1 MENTISILLGVAVL
15 LPLGAFFVNLLA
27 GHALRKKN
35 LSRVAACISM
45 SAIVTSAVL
54 SFISLGVWLQGDN
67 PSGKSNIQVLAE
79 LKNSN
84 QEHLKHLNAG
94 YHEDH
99 VEHGEAE
106 HNEHQGDE
114 SDHDHD
120 STAFNSTVSNNN
132 KLFVVHEDSEA
143 SHGTGETEDSHA
155 QHAGSSQQGPQFE
168 AISGVYYTLGKFGSL
183 ALTIGY
189 YIDSLTLAMFC
200 MVTLIASL
208 IHLYAYKYMD
218 DELPI
223 SKRGPAVDCTKNR
236 FLAFFYRFGA
246 GGHNDHDSHDEHAE
260 HGEHADEHADDAA
273 ADLEDDFM
281 FVDHEVNMED
291 GNHCHRTGR
300 YPRFFQALSL
310 FCFSMLG
317 LVLAGNV
324 AMTFVFWELVGICS
338 YFLIG
343 FYVER
348 KSASTAAN
356 KAFIVNRVGDFGM
369 IIGLMIFWTGFGTF
383 NYGDDGGETGLFSQ
397 MEAATVHHLEAHEG
411 VDSSSVPAV
420 VPAKFVNAFYE
431 QEIQDHKIEHGVS
444 AEQAIAD
451 LQHERVEN
459 GESPLGYWLMIIGG
473 LGIFC
478 GCIGKSAQFPLH
490 VWLPDAMEGPT
501 PVSALVHSATMVAAG
516 VFLVGRFY
524 PMFVPETLLVIAII
538 GTITLFIGATIAITA
553 NDIKKVLAYSTIS
566 QLGYMIMAL
575 GAGGWVAGLLHLF
588 THAFFKS
595 LLFMGSGSVIHAVH
609 TNDMREMGGLR
620 KKIPVTAYTMFVAC
634 LAIAGAGIPFVIG
647 TSGYYSKDSILE
659 QAFSWGQQNGFAFG
673 GIFFWVATA
682 SAAITAFYMFRMWF
696 MTFAGKPRNE
706 ERYSHAHEYPNMVY
720 PLVILAVFAI
730 AVAWP
735 NPLQK
740 GLDLSTLLEASRPA
754 TISGTSLDGSV
765 AAIVVPDEHLSHMDA
780 IKTPVTLL
788 ATVTGIIGILLAA
801 FMYVLPGSRGLVA
814 SEMAAKFKWIHK
826 FLLNKWW
833 FDELYEVIF
842 VKPSKL
848 LGRWI
853 SWIDLNILDSI
864 VHFSARATKAVAIF
878 WERLADQIIVDGS
891 VNLIARWI
899 YQTGVSLRRIQTGS
913 LRQYVL
919 FIVIAAIAVFVLVS
933 FMWDPVSIAGH

>member
-45 SAIVTSAVL
+45 GAIVTSAVL
-54 SFISLGVWLQGDN
+54 SFISLAVWLQGEN

-79 LKNSN
+79 LKEFNAD
-84 QEHLKHLNAG
+84 HLKHLNDG
-94 YHEDH
+94 HDGH
-99 VEHGEAE
+99 DGH
-106 HNEHQGDE
+106 DE
-114 SDHDHD
+114 TGHDLD
-120 STAFNSTVSNNN
+120 STTLNSTTNHNSD
-132 KLFVVHEDSEA
+132 LFVAHEDSAETSHETDEA
-143 SHGTGETEDSHA
+143 EESHA
-155 QHAGSSQQGPQFE
+155 QHAGGSDHGPQFE
-168 AISGVYYTLGKFGSL
+168 PMSGVYYTLGKFGSL

-218 DELPI
+218 DELPS
-223 SKRGPAVDCTKNR
+223 SKRGAAVDCTKNR
-236 FLAFFYRFGA
+236 FLALFYQFGVGA
-246 GGHNDHDSHDEHAE
+246 HDDHDSHDDEHDDE
-260 HGEHADEHADDAA
+260 HDDHDSHDDEHATADDP
-273 ADLEDDFM
+273 EDDFV

-291 GNHCHRTGR
+291 GSHCHRTGR

-383 NYGDDGGETGLFSQ
+383 NYGDDGDENGLFSQ
-397 MEAATVHHLEAHEG
+397 MEAATVHHVEAHEG
-411 VDSSSVPAV
+411 IDSSSVPAV
-420 VPAKFVNAFYE
+420 VPEKFVTAFYE
-431 QEIQDHKIEHGVS
+431 QEIKEYKTDHGVS
-444 AEQAIAD
+444 DQQAIAA
-451 LQHERVEN
+451 LQHERAEN
-459 GESPLGYWLMIIGG
+459 GESPLGYWLMIVGG

-524 PMFVPETLLVIAII
+524 PMFVPEALLVIAII

-740 GLDLSTLLEASRPA
+740 GFDLSTLLEASRPA
-754 TISGTSLDGSV
+754 AISGTTLNGSV

-788 ATVTGIIGILLAA
+788 ATVTGIVGILLAA
-801 FMYVLPGSRGLVA
+801 FMYVLPGSRGLEA
-814 SEMAAKFKWIHK
+814 AAMAAKFKSIHK

-842 VKPSKL
+842 VKPSQVI
-848 LGRWI
+848 GRWI
-853 SWIDLNILDSI
+853 SWIDQNILDSI
-864 VHFSARATKAVAIF
+864 VHFCARATKAVARF

-891 VNLIARWI
+891 VNLMARWI
-899 YQTGVSLRRIQTGS
+899 YQTGVSLRRVQTGS

-919 FIVIAAIAVFVLVS
+919 FIVIAAIAVFILVS

>member
-35 LSRVAACISM
+35 LSRGAAWISM
-45 SAIVTSAVL
+45 GAIVTSTVL
-54 SFISLGVWLQGDN
+54 SFISLAVWLQGEN

-79 LKNSN
+79 LKESN
-84 QEHLKHLNAG
+84 EEHLKHLNIG
-94 YHEDH
+94 HEGH
-99 VEHGEAE
+99 VEHGAAG
-106 HNEHQGDE
+106 HDEHQGHDE
-114 SDHDHD
+114 TDHDHD
-120 STAFNSTVSNNN
+120 STALNSTASHNRE
-132 KLFVVHEDSEA
+132 LFVASEDSAEA
-143 SHGTGETEDSHA
+143 SHETGATEESH
-155 QHAGSSQQGPQFE
+155 GSHHGPQFE
-168 AISGVYYTLGKFGSL
+168 PLSGVYYTLGKFGSL

-200 MVTLIASL
+200 MVTLISSL

-218 DELPI
+218 DELPP
-223 SKRGPAVDCTKNR
+223 SKRGAAVDCTKNS

-246 GGHNDHDSHDEHAE
+246 DSHDDHDSHD
-260 HGEHADEHADDAA
+260 DEHAA
-273 ADLEDDFM
+273 ADADDPEDDFM
-281 FVDHEVNMED
+281 FVDHEVSMED
-291 GNHCHRTGR
+291 GSHCHRTGR

-356 KAFIVNRVGDFGM
+356 KAFIVNRIGDFGM

-383 NYGDDGGETGLFSQ
+383 NYGDDGDESGLFSQ
-397 MEAATVHHLEAHEG
+397 MEAATVHHVEAHDG

-420 VPAKFVNAFYE
+420 VPAKLVSAFYE
-431 QEIQDHKIEHGVS
+431 QEIKDHRTQHGVS
-444 AEQAIAD
+444 TEQAIAE

-706 ERYSHAHEYPNMVY
+706 ERYAHAREYPNMVY

-740 GLDLSTLLEASRPA
+740 GFDLSTLLEASRPA
-754 TISGTSLDGSV
+754 TISGTTLNGSV

-814 SEMAAKFKWIHK
+814 AEMAAKFKWIHN

-842 VKPSKL
+842 VKPSQMI
-848 LGRWI
+848 GRWI

-864 VHFSARATKAVAIF
+864 IHFSARATKAVARF

-899 YQTGVSLRRIQTGS
+899 YQAGVSLRRVQTGS

-919 FIVIAAIAVFVLVS
+919 FIVIAAITIFVLVS

>member
-35 LSRVAACISM
+35 LSRGAAWISM
-45 SAIVTSAVL
+45 GAIVTSAVL
-54 SFISLGVWLQGDN
+54 SFISLAVWLQGEN

-79 LKNSN
+79 LKESN
-84 QEHLKHLNAG
+84 EEHLKHLNIG
-94 YHEDH
+94 HEDH
-99 VEHGEAE
+99 VEHGAVG
-106 HNEHQGDE
+106 HDEHQGHDE
-114 SDHDHD
+114 TDHDHD
-120 STAFNSTVSNNN
+120 STALNSTASHNRE
-132 KLFVVHEDSEA
+132 LFVAPEDSAEA
-143 SHGTGETEDSHA
+143 SHETGATEESH
-155 QHAGSSQQGPQFE
+155 GSHHGPQFE
-168 AISGVYYTLGKFGSL
+168 PLSGVYYTLGKFGSL

-200 MVTLIASL
+200 MVTLISSL

-218 DELPI
+218 DELPP
-223 SKRGPAVDCTKNR
+223 SKRGAAVDCTKNS

-246 GGHNDHDSHDEHAE
+246 DSHDNHDSHADHDSHD
-260 HGEHADEHADDAA
+260 DEHAA
-273 ADLEDDFM
+273 ADADDPEDDFM
-281 FVDHEVNMED
+281 FVDHEVSMED
-291 GNHCHRTGR
+291 GSHCHRTGR

-356 KAFIVNRVGDFGM
+356 KAFIVNRIGDFGM

-383 NYGDDGGETGLFSQ
+383 NYGDDGDESGLFSQ
-397 MEAATVHHLEAHEG
+397 MEAATVHHVETHDG

-420 VPAKFVNAFYE
+420 VPAKLVSAFYE
-431 QEIQDHKIEHGVS
+431 QEIKDYRTQHGVS
-444 AEQAIAD
+444 TEQAIAE

-706 ERYSHAHEYPNMVY
+706 ERYAHAREYPNMVY

-740 GLDLSTLLEASRPA
+740 GFDLSTLLEASRPA
-754 TISGTSLDGSV
+754 TISGTTLNGSV

-814 SEMAAKFKWIHK
+814 AEMAAKFKWIHN

-842 VKPSKL
+842 VKPSQMI
-848 LGRWI
+848 GRWI

-864 VHFSARATKAVAIF
+864 IHFSARATKAVARF
-878 WERLADQIIVDGS
+878 WERLADQIIIDGS

-899 YQTGVSLRRIQTGS
+899 YQAGVSLRRVQTGS

-919 FIVIAAIAVFVLVS
+919 FIVIAAITIFVLVS

>member
-1 MENTISILLGVAVL
+1 
-15 LPLGAFFVNLLA
+15 
-27 GHALRKKN
+27 
-35 LSRVAACISM
+35 
-45 SAIVTSAVL
+45 
-54 SFISLGVWLQGDN
+54 
-67 PSGKSNIQVLAE
+67 
-79 LKNSN
+79 
-84 QEHLKHLNAG
+84 
-94 YHEDH
+94 
-99 VEHGEAE
+99 
-106 HNEHQGDE
+106 
-114 SDHDHD
+114 
-120 STAFNSTVSNNN
+120 
-132 KLFVVHEDSEA
+132 
-143 SHGTGETEDSHA
+143 
-155 QHAGSSQQGPQFE
+155 
-168 AISGVYYTLGKFGSL
+168 
-183 ALTIGY
+183 
-189 YIDSLTLAMFC
+189 

-218 DELPI
+218 DELPS
-223 SKRGPAVDCTKNR
+223 SKRGAAVDCAKNR

-246 GGHNDHDSHDEHAE
+246 GSHDDHAHHDEHDD
-260 HGEHADEHADDAA
+260 HDEHADDP
-273 ADLEDDFM
+273 EDDFM
-281 FVDHEVNMED
+281 FVDHEVSMED
-291 GNHCHRTGR
+291 GSHCHRTGR

-383 NYGDDGGETGLFSQ
+383 NYGDDGNESGLFSQ
-397 MEAATVHHLEAHEG
+397 MKAATVHHVEAHEG

-420 VPAKFVNAFYE
+420 VPANLVAAFYE
-431 QEIQDHKIEHGVS
+431 QEIKDHSTEHGVS
-444 AEQAIAD
+444 AEQAIAE

-524 PMFVPETLLVIAII
+524 PMFVPEALLVIAII

-740 GLDLSTLLEASRPA
+740 GFDLSTLLEASRPA
-754 TISGTSLDGSV
+754 TINGTTLNGSV
-765 AAIVVPDEHLSHMDA
+765 AAIIVPDEHLSHMDA

-814 SEMAAKFKWIHK
+814 AEMAAKFKWIHN

-842 VKPSKL
+842 VKPSQVI
-848 LGRWI
+848 GRWI
-853 SWIDLNILDSI
+853 SWIDQNILDSI
-864 VHFSARATKAVAIF
+864 IHFCARATKAAARF

-891 VNLIARWI
+891 VNLMARWI
-899 YQTGVSLRRIQTGS
+899 YQAGVSLRRVQTGS

-919 FIVIAAIAVFVLVS
+919 FIVIAAITVFVLVS

>member
-35 LSRVAACISM
+35 LSRVAAWTSM
-45 SAIVTSAVL
+45 GAIVTSTVL
-54 SFISLGVWLQGDN
+54 SFISLAVWLQGEN

-79 LKNSN
+79 LKESN
-84 QEHLKHLNAG
+84 EEHLQHLNVD
-94 YHEDH
+94 HEGH
-99 VEHGEAE
+99 VEHGAAE
-106 HNEHQGDE
+106 HDVNEGHDE
-114 SDHDHD
+114 ADHDHD
-120 STAFNSTVSNNN
+120 STALNLTASHNRELLVAHENSA
-132 KLFVVHEDSEA
+132 EA
-143 SHGTGETEDSHA
+143 SHETGVTEKSHA
-155 QHAGSSQQGPQFE
+155 HHADGSHHGPQFE
-168 AISGVYYTLGKFGSL
+168 PLSGVYYTLGKFGSL

-200 MVTLIASL
+200 MVTLISSL

-218 DELPI
+218 DELPS
-223 SKRGPAVDCTKNR
+223 SKRGAAVDCTKNR

-246 GGHNDHDSHDEHAE
+246 GSHDDHDSHD
-260 HGEHADEHADDAA
+260 DEHAA
-273 ADLEDDFM
+273 ADDPEDDFM
-281 FVDHEVNMED
+281 FVDHEVSMED
-291 GNHCHRTGR
+291 GSHCHRTGR

-383 NYGDDGGETGLFSQ
+383 NYGDDGDESGLFSQ
-397 MEAATVHHLEAHEG
+397 MEAATVHHVEAHDG

-420 VPAKFVNAFYE
+420 VPAKLVSAFYE
-431 QEIQDHKIEHGVS
+431 QEIKDHRIEHGVS
-444 AEQAIAD
+444 AEQAIAE

-516 VFLVGRFY
+516 VLLVGRFY

-706 ERYSHAHEYPNMVY
+706 ERYAHAHEYPNMVY

-740 GLDLSTLLEASRPA
+740 GFDLSTLLEASRPA
-754 TISGTSLDGSV
+754 TISGTSLNGSV
-765 AAIVVPDEHLSHMDA
+765 AAIVVPDEHLSHMDT

-788 ATVTGIIGILLAA
+788 ATVTGIIGILLAT

-814 SEMAAKFKWIHK
+814 AEMAAKFKWIHN

-842 VKPSKL
+842 VKPSQVI
-848 LGRWI
+848 GRWI
-853 SWIDLNILDSI
+853 SWVDQNILDSI
-864 VHFSARATKAVAIF
+864 VHFCARATKAVARF

-891 VNLIARWI
+891 VNLMARWI
-899 YQTGVSLRRIQTGS
+899 YQAGVSLRRVQTGS

-919 FIVIAAIAVFVLVS
+919 FIVIAAITVFVLVS
-933 FMWDPVSIAGH
+933 FMWEPVSIAEH

>member
-35 LSRVAACISM
+35 LSRGAAWISM
-45 SAIVTSAVL
+45 GAIVTSTVL
-54 SFISLGVWLQGDN
+54 SFISLAVWLQGEN

-79 LKNSN
+79 LKESN
-84 QEHLKHLNAG
+84 EEHLKHLNIG
-94 YHEDH
+94 HEDH
-99 VEHGEAE
+99 VEHGAVG
-106 HNEHQGDE
+106 HDEHQGHDE
-114 SDHDHD
+114 TDHDHD
-120 STAFNSTVSNNN
+120 STALNSTASHNRE
-132 KLFVVHEDSEA
+132 LFVAPEDSAEA
-143 SHGTGETEDSHA
+143 SPETGATEESHGSH
-155 QHAGSSQQGPQFE
+155 HGPQFE
-168 AISGVYYTLGKFGSL
+168 PLSGVYYTLGKFGSL

-200 MVTLIASL
+200 MVTLISSL

-218 DELPI
+218 DELPP
-223 SKRGPAVDCTKNR
+223 SKRGAAVDCTKNS

-246 GGHNDHDSHDEHAE
+246 DSHDDHDSHD
-260 HGEHADEHADDAA
+260 DEHAA
-273 ADLEDDFM
+273 ADADDPEDDFM
-281 FVDHEVNMED
+281 FVDHEVSMED
-291 GNHCHRTGR
+291 GSHCHRTGR

-356 KAFIVNRVGDFGM
+356 KAFIVNRIGDFGM

-383 NYGDDGGETGLFSQ
+383 NYGDDGDESGLFSQ
-397 MEAATVHHLEAHEG
+397 MEAATVHHVETHDG

-420 VPAKFVNAFYE
+420 VPAKLVSAFYE
-431 QEIQDHKIEHGVS
+431 QEIKDYRTQHGVS
-444 AEQAIAD
+444 TEQAIAE

-706 ERYSHAHEYPNMVY
+706 ERYAHAREYPNMVY

-740 GLDLSTLLEASRPA
+740 GFDLSTLLEASRPA
-754 TISGTSLDGSV
+754 TISGTTLNGSV
-765 AAIVVPDEHLSHMDA
+765 VAIVVPDEHLSHMDA

-814 SEMAAKFKWIHK
+814 AEMAAKFKWIHN

-842 VKPSKL
+842 VKPSQMI
-848 LGRWI
+848 GRWI

-864 VHFSARATKAVAIF
+864 IHFSARATKAVARF
-878 WERLADQIIVDGS
+878 WERLADQIIIDGS

-899 YQTGVSLRRIQTGS
+899 YQAGVSLRRVQTGS

-919 FIVIAAIAVFVLVS
+919 FIVIAAITIFVLVS